1 MIRRSRKW
9 CAPATAASL
18 RRQARRAVARRQPRP
33 VAAPKPLRT
42 IRRGGWGIPRLSWQ
56 RLPMAA
62 LPPKGLRLKLRTLT
76 LTTYHSLGVE
86 LLAASGLG
94 QRRLTPRNPDLR
106 VTSIDERGAPTP
118 TVRPTTASRLK
129 SSIPDLRSCVLDREF
144 RHADLPVA
152 TIARALPTPRLCGL
166 GPLGVSKVEGWTG
179 PAAKNRRIVLVR
191 FRRPSLGSQS

>member
-1 MIRRSRKW
+1 MMRRSRKW

-129 SSIPDLRSCVLDREF
+129 SSHSGPSVLCIRPRIPARGPASGDYRARPSNASVVWTRPVRRKQSRGLDR
-144 RHADLPVA
+144 
-152 TIARALPTPRLCGL
+152 ARG
-166 GPLGVSKVEGWTG
+166 
-179 PAAKNRRIVLVR
+179 
-191 FRRPSLGSQS
+191 